1 MECIMLSPFEGKRPP
16 PAKIHW
22 LEKHESWST
31 RLGFLGKVFDQD
43 FFNMPKLQLGL
54 ESTYKPGV
62 TLASYQES
70 KVRWL
75 HHRLGEFIEEG
86 RKKAAEKRAG
96 AR

>member
-1 MECIMLSPFEGKRPP
+1 MEELAQRMEKLLSDALKNGE
-16 PAKIHW
+16 I
-22 LEKHESWST
+22 ESETMQKMAETMQNMQELS
-31 RLGFLGKVFDQD
+31 RQD
-43 FFNMPKLQLGL
+43 MPKVQQGL

-86 RKKAAEKRAG
+86 EKKAGSR
-96 AR
+96 